1 MQESKLVSPQA
12 AAGQPGADGSLT
24 HKPALFRRWL
34 QRNPGIQPH
43 IQTADWRF
51 FLQFILRFLR
61 APDGESETEAVL
73 DERLPRLFGSPAPAD
88 MLVAALADLHGLISD
103 YFTHRRSQAQAAET
117 ASLDALNRLFDRI
130 FSKIEQ
136 LPALRDGEVSPVEK
150 TFTRTAAAPRNGSLE
165 PAVERLL
172 YAPARFNKMTFRAG
186 AARFSGKCKLNP
198 ALLDWLGIESP
209 DSSVLLDWQPMI
221 HPDDLPGIQA
231 KFLGLARYR
240 SPLYEL
246 SYRLQNHD
254 GEWKQVVELGL
265 FEYGASGQVLAVNGL
280 IVEIDDPAGHLH
292 EIPAAELFN
301 ALLDPSRA
309 YMMLVNGDARI
320 TYLSSPLYPMV
331 DPREWS
337 GPPGQ
342 GSASPPSF
350 LGLPDPGNRKV
361 AENFWIALT
370 RQGKLAKK
378 FLLKLSEPGA
388 SEQQIIEFS
397 PYLLERVFPKPQ
409 FLLWGKAIPKKQ
421 PEDLHTA
428 RLALLG
434 EFSREIYRPADL
446 NGFYRKLMG
455 YAPRLIPGAARLA
468 LLVRTAEGFKV
479 GLASGF
485 DARALQD
492 RVIISHSL
500 SAAEKPAAQQEDF
513 PYLFG
518 NETRMAE
525 IAGQLYGAASP
536 ANGQAPAAPLPGA
549 DLAGLVK
556 VQETVHSLIYLS
568 PEPGRPF
575 DESDRHLLALLA
587 QEASFAL
594 SNLQLSQKLQDNE
607 SNVSAI
613 FENSPLA
620 LFVLQEGELKLFN
633 RKLPDFL
640 GIAAADAFPNGI
652 WEHVHP
658 DDIAG
663 LQEKLDELD
672 RQFAC
677 VEYEFRM
684 VNAQRQP
691 RDCYGV
697 FIYIQHHHKPAILGE
712 ILDITRLRDLERQL
726 LRTQKL
732 ESLGSLTAGIA
743 HDFNNILG
751 TIIPNAQLLLKQE
764 DSGETH
770 KRSRIIFQ
778 MAQRAAMLTQ
788 QLLSYA
794 ALSKRQPEVCN
805 LNGLVLE
812 ARELLASTTGP
823 NITLTY
829 DLEAELPNVGGSRND
844 FLQMLVN
851 LIANARDALPEGGD
865 IEIATRH
872 TRIDAAVET
881 PRKLPAGSYVQ
892 LTVTDN
898 GVGIPREIRPQ
909 IFRPFFTT
917 KSNAPGSGLG
927 LSIVQDIVKKHE
939 GFITVRSE
947 VQQGSTFRILLP
959 VTARPAA
966 VAPAEP
972 PAAAT
977 PQPENSK
984 TFLVVDDEKYMREV
998 LVSMLRLMGHASLE
1012 AADGKEA
1019 LQLYKA
1025 HREQIDL
1032 VILDYGMRGLNGK
1045 QTYQLLKKLDPQV
1058 RVLFCTGYGEQS
1070 DVAEFIRS
1078 EKLYFLPKPFTYELL
1093 QQKLGDVFEA
1103 VSAVPTLGSD

>member
-1 MQESKLVSPQA
+1 MQESKLVPPQA
-12 AAGQPGADGSLT
+12 TSGLPDADGSMT

-34 QRNPGIQPH
+34 QRNPGIRPH

-51 FLQFILRFLR
+51 FLQFILRSLQ
-61 APDGESETEAVL
+61 APEGNAETEAVL
-73 DERLPRLFGSPAPAD
+73 DERLPRLFGAAVPTD
-88 MLVAALADLHGLISD
+88 MLVAALADLHGLMSD
-103 YFTHRRSQAQAAET
+103 YFTRRSHQALQREA
-117 ASLDALNRLFDRI
+117 ASLKTLNHLFDRI
-130 FSKIEQ
+130 FNKIEQ
-136 LPALRDGEVSPVEK
+136 LPAVQSVPAITPLSP
-150 TFTRTAAAPRNGSLE
+150 AAAPPRNGSLD
-165 PAVERLL
+165 PALERLL
-172 YAPARFNKMTFRAG
+172 HAPARFNKMTFHSG
-186 AARFSGKCKLNP
+186 AARFSGGCKLNP
-198 ALLDWLGIESP
+198 ELEYWLGIGATAEAEP
-209 DSSVLLDWQPMI
+209 LEWQALI
-221 HPDDLPGIQA
+221 HPEDFPPIQA
-231 KFLGLARYR
+231 KYLGLARYQ
-240 SPLYEL
+240 SPVYEL
-246 SYRLQNHD
+246 AYRLQNRS
-254 GEWKQVVELGL
+254 GEWKHVVELGL
-265 FEYGASGQVLAVNGL
+265 FEYGASGQVLAVTGL
-280 IVEIDDPAGHLH
+280 IVEIDDPARHLH
-292 EIPAAELFN
+292 EITAAELFN
-301 ALLDPSRA
+301 ALLDPDRA
-309 YMMLVNGDARI
+309 YMMLINGDARI

-342 GSASPPSF
+342 GSISQPSF

-361 AENFWIALT
+361 AENFWVALT

-388 SEQQIIEFS
+388 AEQQIIEFS
-397 PYLLERVFPKPQ
+397 PYLLERLFPKPQ

-421 PEDLHTA
+421 PENLHTA

-455 YAPRLIPGAARLA
+455 FTSRLIPGATRLA
-468 LLVRTAEGFKV
+468 LLVRTPEGYKV

-492 RVIISHSL
+492 RVIISHPL
-500 SAAEKPAAQQEDF
+500 TTTDKSAAPQEDF
-513 PYLFG
+513 PYLLDD
-518 NETRMAE
+518 ETLMAE
-525 IAGQLYGAASP
+525 IASRLYGAASP
-536 ANGQAPAAPLPGA
+536 ANGKAAATPAPGA

-556 VQETVHSLIYLS
+556 VQEAAHSLIYLS
-568 PEPGRPF
+568 PEPGGSF
-575 DESDRHLLALLA
+575 DEGDRHLLALLA

-594 SNLQLSQKLQDNE
+594 SNLQLSQKLQENE
-607 SNVSAI
+607 FNVSAI

-620 LFVLQEGELKLFN
+620 LLILQDGELKLFN

-640 GIAAADAFPNGI
+640 SIGAADAFPNGI
-652 WEHVHP
+652 WEFVHP

-663 LQEKLDELD
+663 LQEKLGELN

-677 VEYEFRM
+677 AEYEFRM
-684 VNAQRQP
+684 VNPQRQT

-697 FIYIQHHHKPAILGE
+697 FIYIQYHHKPAILGE

-732 ESLGSLTAGIA
+732 ESLGSLTTGIA

-794 ALSKRQPEVCN
+794 ALSKRQPDVCN

-812 ARELLASTTGP
+812 ARELLTSTTGP

-829 DLEAELPNVGGSRND
+829 DLEAELPNVSGSRND

-851 LIANARDALPEGGD
+851 LISNARDALPEGGD

-872 TRIDAAVET
+872 TQIDASDGTA
-881 PRKLPAGSYVQ
+881 RKLPAGSYVQ
-892 LTVTDN
+892 LTVQDN

-927 LSIVQDIVKKHE
+927 LSIVQDIVKKHD

-947 VQQGSTFRILLP
+947 AQQGSTFRILLP
-959 VTARPAA
+959 VTSRPAA
-966 VAPAEP
+966 VAPPEP
-972 PAAAT
+972 PAAET
-977 PQPENSK
+977 PRPENSK

-1012 AADGKEA
+1012 AANGKEA

-1045 QTYQLLKKLDPQV
+1045 QTYQLLIKLDPQA

-1093 QQKLGDVFEA
+1093 QQKLGDVFETA
-1103 VSAVPTLGSD
+1103 QVVPLSDSD

>member
-1 MQESKLVSPQA
+1 MQESKLVPSPA
-12 AAGQPGADGSLT
+12 TSGQPGADASLP

-34 QRNPGIQPH
+34 QRNPGIQQH

-51 FLQFILRFLR
+51 FLQFILRFLQ
-61 APDGESETEAVL
+61 APGGDAETEAVL
-73 DERLPRLFGSPAPAD
+73 DERLPRLFGSAAPSD

-103 YFTHRRSQAQAAET
+103 YFIRRRNQAQAVEA
-117 ASLDALNRLFDRI
+117 ASLKTLNRLFDQI

-136 LPALRDGEVSPVEK
+136 LPSLQGGAIPAVDKS
-150 TFTRTAAAPRNGSLE
+150 FTRTVAAPRNGSLE

-172 YAPARFNKMTFRAG
+172 NAPARFNKMTFRTG

-209 DSSVLLDWQPMI
+209 DSTVLLDWQPMI

-231 KFLGLARYR
+231 KYLGLARDQ
-240 SPLYEL
+240 SPFYEL
-246 SYRLQNHD
+246 SYRLQDRN
-254 GEWKQVVELGL
+254 GEWKHVVELGL

-292 EIPAAELFN
+292 QIPAAELFN
-301 ALLDPSRA
+301 ALLDPARA
-309 YMMLVNGDARI
+309 YMMLINGDARI

-331 DPREWS
+331 DPREWN

-342 GSASPPSF
+342 GATAQPSF

-361 AENFWIALT
+361 AENFWVSLT
-370 RQGKLAKK
+370 RKGKLTKK
-378 FLLKLSEPGA
+378 FLLKLSEPGSA
-388 SEQQIIEFS
+388 EQQVIEFS
-397 PYLLERVFPKPQ
+397 PYLLERIFPKAQ

-421 PEDLHTA
+421 PENMYTA

-446 NGFYRKLMG
+446 NGFYRKLMEFTS
-455 YAPRLIPGAARLA
+455 RLIPGAARLV
-468 LLVRTAEGFKV
+468 LLVRTAEGYKV

-485 DARALQD
+485 DARELQD
-492 RVIISHSL
+492 RVITSHPLASG
-500 SAAEKPAAQQEDF
+500 AKPAASQDAF

-518 NETRMAE
+518 DETVMAE
-525 IAGQLYGAASP
+525 IASRLYGTLTPANGKAGASP
-536 ANGQAPAAPLPGA
+536 APGT

-568 PEPGRPF
+568 SEPGHPF
-575 DESDRHLLALLA
+575 DENDRHLLALLA

-594 SNLQLSQKLQDNE
+594 NNLQLSQKLQENE
-607 SNVSAI
+607 FNVSAI

-620 LFVLQEGELKLFN
+620 LFILQEGELKLFN

-640 GIAAADAFPNGI
+640 GIGAADGFPNGI
-652 WEHVHP
+652 WEYVHP

-663 LQEKLDELD
+663 LQEKLGELN

-677 VEYEFRM
+677 AEYEFRM
-684 VNAQRQP
+684 MPPRQQP

-697 FIYIQHHHKPAILGE
+697 FIYIQYHHKPAILGE

-794 ALSKRQPEVCN
+794 VLSKRQPDVCN

-812 ARELLASTTGP
+812 ARELLTSTTGP

-829 DLEAELPNVGGSRND
+829 DLEAELPNVSGSRNN
-844 FLQMLVN
+844 FLQLLVN

-865 IEIATRH
+865 IEITTRH
-872 TRIDAAVET
+872 IQIEASPETRH
-881 PRKLPAGSYVQ
+881 KLPAGRFVQ
-892 LTVTDN
+892 LTVRDN

-927 LSIVQDIVKKHE
+927 LSIVQDIVKKHD

-947 VQQGSTFRILLP
+947 AQEGSTFRILLP

-966 VAPAEP
+966 VAPPEP
-972 PAAAT
+972 PAAEI
-977 PQPENSK
+977 PHPENSK

-1012 AADGKEA
+1012 AANGKEA

-1045 QTYQLLKKLDPQV
+1045 QTYQLLKKLNPQA

-1103 VSAVPTLGSD
+1103 EKVSRQERP